1 MADETIS
8 TRIVANADFSA
19 LIADVHKVTAS
30 LSKLQEQLAN
40 SNKMLANQI
49 AVMNRSFSDTIRS
62 TGQFST
68 HFVSLQ
74 SDVEKFGKNLD
85 SGKLKLNQY
94 FNTFRDHARTSG
106 GLVRDL
112 AKQQV
117 ALQNAILQPLGR
129 NAQGL
134 MQFNVHVPRGLDEVK
149 NKTAIARQELQI
161 MNRVIQDGAGQL
173 INWGKNTQWAGRQL
187 TVGLTVPLA
196 AFGAQAAKAFR
207 EADQELVRLTKVY
220 GDVAGTSAA
229 ELGKVRDD
237 VVRTSKEISA
247 AMGVSFK
254 ETIGLAADIAAT
266 GKTGDE
272 LLGSIQETTRLAVL
286 GEVDR
291 QEAMKA
297 TLAIQSAFKSNTDE
311 LAQSINFLNAVEN
324 QTSTTLNDLVEAI
337 PKAGPVV
344 KGLGGS
350 VQDLALYMTA
360 MREGGI
366 NASEGANA
374 LKSALASLINPTDV
388 AVGKFQTLGIDLLGI
403 VNNNAG
409 NLTGTLMALQG
420 ALDNLDPLQKQ
431 QAIEQLF
438 GKFQFSRLNALFEN
452 LGRQG
457 SQTLQVLDLMKASSS
472 DLANVANRELTA
484 VTESAS
490 GRYRR
495 ALESLKA
502 SLAEVG
508 EQFLTINTVLIQV
521 IDKVVQ
527 FATNLPKPVK
537 QILALLGGV
546 TAIAGPLIM
555 ITGVLANFFGYM
567 AKGIFHLKAFFKGG
581 EGWKYLTPEMLA
593 AEKAGKLVEQS
604 FYSDA
609 KAAAVLKQALGNLI
623 DEFSVLE
630 AKAKS
635 GALSVNP
642 AVSTMA
648 GNLVM
653 AAGGQRVVNPQH
665 PLAGPMG
672 TRASSHMVPRAGMT
686 EQERLAQTMFGMVP
700 GSGMVN
706 QKIGQNPQ
714 IYMNDALPNVPGLTS
729 IGGVST
735 GVVAGE
741 AARWHSMMA
750 TLSMQ
755 SKAEIEA
762 LKKQIVATGV
772 VSKDFMM
779 QFDDILPVVSKLTDN
794 AARES
799 SMIVA
804 ELRAGKMTVEAAK
817 AKIIAL
823 NLETERMI
831 ASAVGTQATA
841 MGRTINPTMVPTLN
855 QPVVDPTGKSN
866 MRELFKKGK
875 TRDFINRVAGA
886 LGVRTSGAGYNI
898 ETTIPRKMN
907 SGGYVYTMND
917 GNIVPGPNVNADV
930 VPAMLTPGEFVVN
943 AESTRQN
950 LPLLQAI
957 NGSGGNGPGY
967 NDGSRGPVSGG
978 YEVRTSGLSGEEV
991 AKVIPGFKGDPN
1003 RVYTL
1008 KGTSGLYIGDV
1019 TDPAI
1024 VNEYGSAAE
1033 KKAGK
1038 ISRQSLNLKM
1048 KNGKI
1053 PGKVLAAAIKAS
1065 GSANRGSTEQFLMS
1079 LAKNGI
1085 ISAAEAKQTSNLI
1098 YDRYIQRISSA
1109 GIMVGDAN
1117 NDYHTLANRTIQQSL
1132 SNNPEVKHLWDQF
1145 SQNIGAH
1152 TGDTTSKAGKS
1163 GASTSALAQTLTTSD
1178 GKKIKVGTLEGS
1190 KGVTFAHAKAPE
1202 PFLARLG
1209 RAGLGAFKLGSMLP
1223 RGRFTPGAYRGYNR
1237 KNAGGMIKMNAGGLV
1252 PSANG
1257 QKYNMGGMVQGYNE
1271 GGEVR
1276 SRGTGGMGMFMG
1288 GMGLQMGAGM
1298 VGGTAGSIM
1307 SNVGMAMQFMP
1318 MLGMLPKLTTGTK
1331 IFSTAIKGLGNAVK
1345 AAALAM
1351 RAFALANP
1359 LLLAGTLA
1367 VAGAIAAFKAW
1378 RKEVAETKRE
1388 QTNLFGITEK
1398 GAKEAGIKY
1407 QSLTEKVKAL
1417 REEQKLAADKAKA
1430 YFESYTTSGVRGLT
1444 LTIQQLKELK
1454 ERVKTDM
1461 PELISTFNS
1470 IDTGKVN
1477 DLAANLKAQMIA
1489 SGKSVE
1495 EATNLIYALIEA
1507 SDKAGM
1513 GVGAISTKAFTGI
1526 SDQGSAAAFV
1536 LQNLAKNIQDV
1547 SNIDPSAFAA
1557 NVDTAIASL
1566 DSAVNSLVGTKDASG
1581 KVLDESAAIAIQF
1594 ERMVESGVK
1603 NKQLGEETLKT
1614 LKSQRPE
1621 FANILNKSDTIGG
1634 MYAKWRLMLQG
1645 VSIDLSKISSAQA
1658 ETLAAFTTAL
1668 DTAGEAALK
1677 VGGGVAG
1684 LEEAAGL
1691 LKTLKEQYKNA
1702 NKAANADSINAAGL
1716 SKKQIKAIQDEIK
1729 AIRER
1734 AEAKKRA
1741 LRETFDKENAELE
1754 LQQAKLDLQSAV
1766 ARGDN
1771 EAAAAAQI
1779 RIQQI
1784 QKEASLKSAEAKI
1797 DENARKA
1804 EAKQQAL
1811 LDKDQEYKDKL
1822 AEGARAAGNRANNLG
1837 ETIKTVTDL
1846 GNELARVAKLRVLSE
1861 APGAT
1866 QKQKDD
1872 FKIAFSNTLQDIA
1885 KAAKSDP
1892 KVLEAYGQFLAK
1904 DDKGNFSKDAKGNY
1918 IPLSANEAKTVS
1930 MKRGGGTLNI
1940 PQGDALTQLD
1950 QLSKGMSTFAQEII
1964 GKQGKTLSDVWAALT
1979 KGTPQKSTIT
1989 FKSDAE
1995 MKDVIAKNAGT
2006 GSAQYKNP
2014 YDKDNYLTEAARNSI
2029 IVSKKLIAGDT
2040 FTDPNGVQYN
2050 VKRGY
2055 DSKLGGPRAVR
2066 MAMGGYITRAASGV
2080 SGMMGSQPY
2089 LVGERGPELFV
2100 PSSGGQIIP
2109 NNILG
2114 AKYNI
2119 PSNTVSAINSGT
2131 NNSYNNNVYNID
2143 IDLNGT
2149 NVTADDIMRK
2159 FKSELA
2165 LINAKEGR
2173 VRSFGGN
2180 Y

>member
-49 AVMNRSFSDTIRS
+49 AVMNRSFSDTLRS
-62 TGQFST
+62 TGQYST

-85 SGKLKLNQY
+85 GGRLKLNQY

-117 ALQNAILQPLGR
+117 ALQNSILQPLGR

-134 MQFNVHVPRGLDEVK
+134 MQFNVQVPRGLDEVK

-196 AFGAQAAKAFR
+196 AFGKAAATAFR

-220 GDVAGTSAA
+220 GDVAGSSAA

-237 VVRTSKEISA
+237 VTRTAKEISA

-388 AVGKFQTLGIDLLGI
+388 AVGKFKTLGIDLLGI

-420 ALDNLDPLQKQ
+420 ALDQLNPLQKQ

-457 SQTLQVLDLMKASSS
+457 SQTLQVLDLMKAST
-472 DLANVANRELTA
+472 DELASVADRELTA

-490 GRYRR
+490 GKYRR

-502 SLAEVG
+502 SLAEIG
-508 EQFLTINTVLIQV
+508 EQFLTINTVLIEV
-521 IDKVVQ
+521 IDKVVK
-527 FATNLPKPVK
+527 FATNLPGPIK
-537 QILALLGGV
+537 QVLALIGGI

-555 ITGVLANFFGYM
+555 ITGVLANFFGYI
-567 AKGIFHLKAFFKGG
+567 AKGVFHMKAFFKGG

-593 AEKAGKLVEQS
+593 AERAGKLVEQS

-635 GALSVNP
+635 GAMSVNP

-672 TRASSHMVPRAGMT
+672 TRASSHMVPRAGMS
-686 EQERLAQTMFGMVP
+686 EQERLSQTIFGMVP

-729 IGGVST
+729 VGGVST

-755 SKAEIEA
+755 SKAEIEM

-779 QFDDILPVVSKLTDN
+779 QFDDILPIVSKLTDN

-831 ASAVGTQATA
+831 ASAVSTQASA
-841 MGRTINPTMVPTLN
+841 MGRSINPTMVPTLN
-855 QPVVDPTGKSN
+855 QPVVDASGKSN

-875 TRDFINRVAGA
+875 TRDFINKIAGA

-898 ETTIPRKMN
+898 ETTVPRKMN
-907 SGGYVYTMND
+907 SGGYVYTLND
-917 GNIVPGPNVNADV
+917 GNIVPGPNVDADV

-943 AESTRQN
+943 AQSTREN
-950 LPLLQAI
+950 LGLLKAINSGGSLGSSSDGYMPSGVSNSILGAFGYSSRSNKEANLVGRWGMILPQSLNDALAGKLGSDGARGADIIAALQEPGRLIDLEDFLLHNGVSPKETQAI
-957 NGSGGNGPGY
+957 MKSVAKDMASKINPGGTYRDAGLGSIAFSSIDSKVKALESKYPGISLAYQKDRMTPGRRDTRRTPRPGETQAQANKRGGSSPTGINIPGQRPSNYGSGATRGAAFGNRQVWAHLDDMEFQKNTSMLSRSMGFIRGIANPRAIGRGLAAAGRFAPGRRIPGAIKFNKGGMVPGY
-967 NDGSRGPVSGG
+967 N
-978 YEVRTSGLSGEEV
+978 
-991 AKVIPGFKGDPN
+991 
-1003 RVYTL
+1003 
-1008 KGTSGLYIGDV
+1008 
-1019 TDPAI
+1019 
-1024 VNEYGSAAE
+1024 
-1033 KKAGK
+1033 
-1038 ISRQSLNLKM
+1038 M
-1048 KNGKI
+1048 
-1053 PGKVLAAAIKAS
+1053 
-1065 GSANRGSTEQFLMS
+1065 
-1079 LAKNGI
+1079 
-1085 ISAAEAKQTSNLI
+1085 
-1098 YDRYIQRISSA
+1098 
-1109 GIMVGDAN
+1109 
-1117 NDYHTLANRTIQQSL
+1117 
-1132 SNNPEVKHLWDQF
+1132 
-1145 SQNIGAH
+1145 
-1152 TGDTTSKAGKS
+1152 
-1163 GASTSALAQTLTTSD
+1163 
-1178 GKKIKVGTLEGS
+1178 
-1190 KGVTFAHAKAPE
+1190 
-1202 PFLARLG
+1202 
-1209 RAGLGAFKLGSMLP
+1209 
-1223 RGRFTPGAYRGYNR
+1223 
-1237 KNAGGMIKMNAGGLV
+1237 GGMVAG
-1252 PSANG
+1252 
-1257 QKYNMGGMVQGYNE
+1257 YNMGGMVQGYNE
-1271 GGEVR
+1271 GGEAK

-1298 VGGTAGSIM
+1298 VGGTAGSVM
-1307 SNVGMAMQFMP
+1307 SNIGMAMQFMP

-1331 IFSTAIKGLGNAVK
+1331 IFSTAMFALGNGIK
-1345 AAALAM
+1345 AAVLAM
-1351 RAFALANP
+1351 KAFAMANP

-1378 RKEVAETKRE
+1378 RKEIAETKRE
-1388 QTNLFGITEK
+1388 QTNLFGITDK

-1407 QSLTEKVKAL
+1407 ESLTEKVKAL

-1444 LTIQQLKELK
+1444 LTIQQLRELK
-1454 ERVKTDM
+1454 ERVKNDM
-1461 PELISTFNS
+1461 PELISTFNG
-1470 IDTGKVN
+1470 IDTSKVN
-1477 DLAANLKAQMIA
+1477 DLASNLKAQMVA

-1513 GVGAISTKAFTGI
+1513 GVGAISSKAFAGI
-1526 SDQGSAAAFV
+1526 TDKGTAATFV
-1536 LQNLAKNIQDV
+1536 IKNLAKNIEDV
-1547 SNIDPSAFAA
+1547 SNIDPSAFAS
-1557 NVDTAIASL
+1557 NVDTAISSL
-1566 DSAVNSLVGTKDASG
+1566 DSAVSSLIGTKDESG
-1581 KVLDESAAIAIQF
+1581 RVLDEAGAIAIQF
-1594 ERMVESGVK
+1594 EKMTQAGVK
-1603 NKQLGEETLKT
+1603 NNLLGEDTLKT

-1621 FANILNKSDTIGG
+1621 FANILNKADTIGG

-1658 ETLAAFTTAL
+1658 ETLAAFTAGL
-1668 DTAGEAALK
+1668 DAAGAAAL
-1677 VGGGVAG
+1677 VVEGGVDG
-1684 LEEAAGL
+1684 LGGAAQA
-1691 LKTLKEQYKNA
+1691 LKELQEDYKEA
-1702 NKAANADSINAAGL
+1702 NKASNADSIRAAGL

-1754 LQQAKLDLQSAV
+1754 LQQAKLDLQSAI

-1784 QKEASLKSAEAKI
+1784 QKEASLKTAEAKI

-1811 LDKDQEYKDKL
+1811 LDKDQQYKDKL
-1822 AEGARAAGNRANNLG
+1822 AEGARAAGNKAGQIG
-1837 ETIKTVTDL
+1837 ETIKTVTEL
-1846 GNELARVAKLRVLSE
+1846 GNELTRVAKLRILSE
-1861 APGAT
+1861 AKGAT
-1866 QKQKDD
+1866 KQQKDE
-1872 FKIAFSNTLQDIA
+1872 FTIAFSNVLNDIA
-1885 KAAKSDP
+1885 KAANSSPEVAKAYADFIRKGEDGKFVARSA
-1892 KVLEAYGQFLAK
+1892 KEAR
-1904 DDKGNFSKDAKGNY
+1904 
-1918 IPLSANEAKTVS
+1918 TVAMRRS
-1930 MKRGGGTLNI
+1930 GTKI
-1940 PQGDALTQLD
+1940 DMPQGEALTQLD
-1950 QLSKGMSTFAQEII
+1950 QLASSMSDFAIKI
-1964 GKQGKTLSDVWAALT
+1964 TGGKTLSNIYDILA

-1989 FKSDAE
+1989 FKTDAE
-1995 MKDVIAKNAGT
+1995 MKDVIAKNAGKS
-2006 GSAQYKNP
+2006 SAQFKNP
-2014 YDKDNYLTEAARNSI
+2014 YEKDQDYLTEAARASI
-2029 IVSKKLIAGDT
+2029 IVAKKLIRGDL
-2040 FTDPNGVQYN
+2040 FTDPNGNQYK
-2050 VKRGY
+2050 VTDGY
-2055 DSKLGGPRAVR
+2055 DAKLASPRAIR
-2066 MAMGGYITRAASGV
+2066 MSMGGYITRAVNGV
-2080 SGMMGSQPY
+2080 SGMTSSQPY

-2119 PSNTVSAINSGT
+2119 PGNTISGVKGGA

-2159 FKSELA
+2159 FKAELA

>member
-49 AVMNRSFSDTIRS
+49 AVMNRSFSDTLRS

-85 SGKLKLNQY
+85 GGKLKLNQY

-106 GLVRDL
+106 GLIREL

-117 ALQNAILQPLGR
+117 ALQNSVLQPLGR

-161 MNRVIQDGAGQL
+161 MNKVIQDGAGQL

-196 AFGAQAAKAFR
+196 AFGKAAADAFR
-207 EADQELVRLTKVY
+207 AADEELVRLTKVY
-220 GDVAGTSAA
+220 GDVAGTSAQ
-229 ELGKVRDD
+229 ELGKVRAE
-237 VVRTSKEISA
+237 VTQTAKEISA

-272 LLGSIQETTRLAVL
+272 LLGSIKETTRLAVL

-297 TLAIQSAFKSNTDE
+297 TLAIQSAFKQNTDE
-311 LAQSINFLNAVEN
+311 LSQSINFLNAVEN

-337 PKAGPVV
+337 PKAGPVIQ
-344 KGLGGS
+344 GLGGS
-350 VQDLALYMTA
+350 VQDLALYLTA

-388 AVGKFQTLGIDLLGI
+388 AVDKFKGLGIDLLGI

-457 SQTLQVLDLMKASSS
+457 SQTLQVLDLMKASS
-472 DLANVANRELTA
+472 DELAAVAGRELTA

-490 GRYRR
+490 GKYRR

-502 SLAEVG
+502 SLADVG
-508 EQFLTINTVLIQV
+508 EQFLTINTALIQV

-527 FATNLPKPVK
+527 FATNLPGPIK
-537 QILALLGGV
+537 QVLGLLGGI

-555 ITGVLANFFGYM
+555 ITGVLANFFGYIM
-567 AKGIFHLKAFFKGG
+567 KGVFHMKAFFKGG

-630 AKAKS
+630 AKAKA

-653 AAGGQRVVNPQH
+653 AAGGGRVVNPQH

-672 TRASSHMVPRAGMT
+672 TRASSHMVPRSGMT

-714 IYMNDALPNVPGLTS
+714 IYMNDALPNVPGLTTV
-729 IGGVST
+729 GGVST
-735 GVVAGE
+735 GIVSGE

-750 TLSMQ
+750 TLAMQ
-755 SKAEIEA
+755 SKAEIET
-762 LKKQIVATGV
+762 LKKQIVATGT
-772 VSKDFMM
+772 VSKEFMM
-779 QFDDILPVVSKLTDN
+779 QFDDILPIVSRLTDN

-799 SMIVA
+799 ALIVA
-804 ELRAGKMTVEAAK
+804 ELRAGKLTVEAAK

-831 ASAVGTQATA
+831 TSAVGAQATA

-855 QPVVDPTGKSN
+855 QPVVDPSGKSN
-866 MRELFKKGK
+866 MRELFKKGR

-898 ETTIPRKMN
+898 ETTVPRKMN
-907 SGGYVYTMND
+907 AGGYVYTMND

-943 AESTRQN
+943 RESAQAN
-950 LPLLQAI
+950 LPLLTAI
-957 NGSGGNGPGY
+957 NNGYNNGGKVRFQRGHVGPQMSAPGSAISGLGARSGATSHISRGIPIWMTSTLNQETRAGRPGLSGRQIHGEFMTALKSGRHPFEPLITAARASGMPGEEAKILSAFDSMMNDLKGPSADKMFVGGTANSFENHFSRKVLPRFGRGFQDLFMSYGTAYGARGSRSMVAQGNVHIDPSSGKVSGISGRGNPLARGISSGILGSFSGAGFGGARARLSSGMASAALTVLSRGRVRRNNGGMIPGY
-967 NDGSRGPVSGG
+967 NR
-978 YEVRTSGLSGEEV
+978 
-991 AKVIPGFKGDPN
+991 
-1003 RVYTL
+1003 
-1008 KGTSGLYIGDV
+1008 
-1019 TDPAI
+1019 
-1024 VNEYGSAAE
+1024 
-1033 KKAGK
+1033 
-1038 ISRQSLNLKM
+1038 
-1048 KNGKI
+1048 
-1053 PGKVLAAAIKAS
+1053 
-1065 GSANRGSTEQFLMS
+1065 
-1079 LAKNGI
+1079 
-1085 ISAAEAKQTSNLI
+1085 
-1098 YDRYIQRISSA
+1098 
-1109 GIMVGDAN
+1109 
-1117 NDYHTLANRTIQQSL
+1117 
-1132 SNNPEVKHLWDQF
+1132 
-1145 SQNIGAH
+1145 
-1152 TGDTTSKAGKS
+1152 
-1163 GASTSALAQTLTTSD
+1163 
-1178 GKKIKVGTLEGS
+1178 
-1190 KGVTFAHAKAPE
+1190 
-1202 PFLARLG
+1202 
-1209 RAGLGAFKLGSMLP
+1209 
-1223 RGRFTPGAYRGYNR
+1223 
-1237 KNAGGMIKMNAGGLV
+1237 
-1252 PSANG
+1252 
-1257 QKYNMGGMVQGYNE
+1257 GGMVQGYNE
-1271 GGEVR
+1271 GGEAK

-1288 GMGLQMGAGM
+1288 GMGLQMAGGA

-1307 SNVGMAMQFMP
+1307 GNVGMAMQFMP
-1318 MLGMLPKLTTGTK
+1318 MLGMLPKLTGGTK
-1331 IFSTAIKGLGNAVK
+1331 LFSTAIKGLTAGIK
-1345 AAALAM
+1345 AAAVAM
-1351 RAFALANP
+1351 KAFVLANP

-1367 VAGAIAAFKAW
+1367 VAGAIAAYKAW
-1378 RKEVAETKRE
+1378 RKSIEDTRRE
-1388 QTNLFGITEK
+1388 QTSLFGITEK
-1398 GAKEAGIKY
+1398 GAKELGIKY
-1407 QSLTEKVKAL
+1407 TTLTDKVKVL
-1417 REEQKLAADKAKA
+1417 REEQKLAADKARA
-1430 YFESYTTSGVRGLT
+1430 YFESYTASGVGGLT
-1444 LTIQQLKELK
+1444 LTIKQLKELK

-1461 PELISTFNS
+1461 PETMQALNG
-1470 IDTGKVN
+1470 IDSSKVN
-1477 DLAANLKAQMIA
+1477 EWASNLKAQMVS

-1495 EATNLIYALIEA
+1495 ESTNLIYALIEA
-1507 SDKAGM
+1507 SNKAGM
-1513 GVGAISTKAFTGI
+1513 GVSAISSKAFSGI
-1526 SDQGSAAAFV
+1526 TDKGTAATFV
-1536 LQNLAKNIQDV
+1536 IKNLAKNIQDV
-1547 SNIDPSAFAA
+1547 ASIDPSAFAS
-1557 NVDTAIASL
+1557 NVDTAISSL
-1566 DSAVNSLVGTKDASG
+1566 DSAVNSLIGTKDSTG
-1581 KVLDESAAIAIQF
+1581 KVLDEAGAIAVQF
-1594 ERMVESGVK
+1594 ERMATAGVK
-1603 NKQLGEETLKT
+1603 NNKIGEDTLKT

-1621 FANILNKSDTIGG
+1621 FANILNKADTIGG

-1658 ETLAAFTTAL
+1658 ETLAAFTAGL
-1668 DTAGEAALK
+1668 DAAAAQA
-1677 VGGGVAG
+1677 VAADGTVAG
-1684 LEEAAGL
+1684 LEEARGA
-1691 LKTLKEQYKNA
+1691 LKELQ
-1702 NKAANADSINAAGL
+1702 KAYDDAKKKSNTDKIDSAGL
-1716 SKKQIKAIQDEIK
+1716 SKQKIKAIQDEIK

-1734 AEAKKRA
+1734 ADARKRA
-1741 LRETFDKENAELE
+1741 LRETFDRENAELE
-1754 LQQAKLDLQSAV
+1754 LQQAKLDLQSAI

-1784 QKEASLKSAEAKI
+1784 QKEASVKAAEAKI
-1797 DENARKA
+1797 DENARKE
-1804 EAKQQAL
+1804 EAKQQAI
-1811 LDKDQEYKDKL
+1811 LDKDAAYKDAL
-1822 AEGARAAGNRANNLG
+1822 REGAAKQGTKAENLQG
-1837 ETIKTVTDL
+1837 RISTLASIAKTL
-1846 GNELARVAKLRVLSE
+1846 GNVAKLQTLSD
-1861 APGAT
+1861 APSAT
-1866 QKQKDD
+1866 EQQKSD
-1872 FKIAFSNTLQDIA
+1872 FKIAFANALNDIA

-1892 KVLEAYGQFLAK
+1892 KVLEAYGQFLDRK
-1904 DDKGNFSKDAKGNY
+1904 DTGKKDKQGNVIYEYKKDAQGNFMPGKTNEEYLRRTGGRGQ
-1918 IPLSANEAKTVS
+1918 IPAAL
-1930 MKRGGGTLNI
+1930 I
-1940 PQGDALTQLD
+1940 PEGSALTELK
-1950 QLSKGMSTFAQEII
+1950 QLSKGMSDFAEKIT
-1964 GKQGKTLSDVWAALT
+1964 GGKTLSQIYDILNKGASKSKDISVEDITKALNSGKYKDFVNET
-1979 KGTPQKSTIT
+1979 DLKKNL
-1989 FKSDAE
+1989 FKEDGSLKDDARE
-1995 MKDVIAKNAGT
+1995 IAIRLAKLEAKDRFTVAGT
-2006 GSAQYKNP
+2006 EY
-2014 YDKDNYLTEAARNSI
+2014 
-2029 IVSKKLIAGDT
+2029 IVK
-2040 FTDPNGVQYN
+2040 
-2050 VKRGY
+2050 
-2055 DSKLGGPRAVR
+2055 
-2066 MAMGGYITRAASGV
+2066 
-2080 SGMMGSQPY
+2080 
-2089 LVGERGPELFV
+2089 E
-2100 PSSGGQIIP
+2100 
-2109 NNILG
+2109 NNWHDWF
-2114 AKYNI
+2114 
-2119 PSNTVSAINSGT
+2119 SAIS
-2131 NNSYNNNVYNID
+2131 SW
-2143 IDLNGT
+2143 
-2149 NVTADDIMRK
+2149 
-2159 FKSELA
+2159 
-2165 LINAKEGR
+2165 
-2173 VRSFGGN
+2173 
-2180 Y
+2180 